1 MKALVHTQP
10 NEVTYR
16 DEPDPRPA
24 PGEVLIRVDAV
35 GICGS
40 DMHAYHGKDPR
51 RNPPLIRDLHDG
63 TAAAAKIL
71 LRPR

>member
-1 MKALVHTQP
+1 MAAFRPGEAMKALVHTQP

-40 DMHAYHGKDPR
+40 DMHAYPR
-51 RNPPLIRDLHDG
+51 
-63 TAAAAKIL
+63 
-71 LRPR
+71 

>member
-1 MKALVHTQP
+1 MKALVYTQP
-10 NEVTYR
+10 DEVTYR

-40 DMHAYHGKDPR
+40 DMHA
-51 RNPPLIRDLHDG
+51 
-63 TAAAAKIL
+63 
-71 LRPR
+71 RPR